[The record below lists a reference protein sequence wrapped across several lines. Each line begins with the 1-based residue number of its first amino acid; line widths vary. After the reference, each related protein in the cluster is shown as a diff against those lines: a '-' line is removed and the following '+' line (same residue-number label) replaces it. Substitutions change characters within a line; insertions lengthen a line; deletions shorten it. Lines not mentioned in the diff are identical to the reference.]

1 MKLFEYFSYFVP
13 NCVKVSVSELLMFV
27 LSPCHLSG
35 HGNRQAQEVLEDL
48 DLLCLPAKITQTI

>member
-1 MKLFEYFSYFVP
+1 MI
-13 NCVKVSVSELLMFV
+13 V

-48 DLLCLPAKITQTI
+48 DPLCLPAKITRKI